1 MSIIKWQ
8 PLVEPW
14 DELER
19 WFGNAAPMARGGMMP
34 AVDVYQTK
42 NDVVIEAPLPGLK
55 AEDVTLSIENDVLT
69 IEGKVEH
76 KSEIDDKEYY
86 RREVRMGSF
95 HRAVALP
102 TSVQSDKADAKFE
115 DGVLKVVIPKAEHA
129 KPKTI
134 DIKVVKKN

>member
-19 WFGNAAPMARGGMMP
+19 WFGNGNPMARGGMMP

-42 NDVVIEAPLPGLK
+42 NDVVIEASLPGLK
-55 AEDVTLSIENDVLT
+55 AEDVNLSIENDVLT
-69 IEGKVEH
+69 IEGKIEQ
-76 KSEIDDKEYY
+76 KSEVDDKEYY

-102 TSVQSDKADAKFE
+102 ASVQSDKADAKFE
-115 DGVLKVVIPKAEHA
+115 DGILKVVIPKAEHA

-134 DIKVVKKN
+134 NIKVINK